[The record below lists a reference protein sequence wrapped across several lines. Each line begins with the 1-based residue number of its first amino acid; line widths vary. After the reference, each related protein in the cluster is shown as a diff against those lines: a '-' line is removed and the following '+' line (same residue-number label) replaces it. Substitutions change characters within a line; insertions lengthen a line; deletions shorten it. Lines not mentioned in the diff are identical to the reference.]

1 MTTSIA
7 AGASA
12 GQAGQSQAATGSSD
26 SVAVSTAT
34 GGIRR
39 LNPADGLFLRS
50 EHLNQMQAYSRELSL
65 AVGIAGGTG
74 VAYGYQLSLTGSEL
88 TATPGLAI
96 DAAGMPLRT
105 GAPVTLQL

>member
-7 AGASA
+7 ASKSGAGPA
-12 GQAGQSQAATGSSD
+12 GQPELATGSPD

-50 EHLNQMQAYSRELSL
+50 EHLNQMQAYSRELAL
-65 AVGIAGGTG
+65 AAGIAGGTG
-74 VAYGYQLSLTGSEL
+74 VVYGYQLSL
-88 TATPGLAI
+88 A
-96 DAAGMPLRT
+96 DAS
-105 GAPVTLQL
+105 